1 MAGARV
7 GDPDALAAIQDEC
20 NFNEYDEVIVST
32 LPLHVSKWLKLDLPS
47 KAKAATGLPVT
58 HVVGKRGLVELEER
72 EGVDPVIERRCAE
85 CGTKLT
91 EQEIK
96 AALETNGPFL
106 CTVHANEE
114 VSVEEDAA
122 G

>member
-1 MAGARV
+1 V
-7 GDPDALAAIQDEC
+7 D
-20 NFNEYDEVIVST
+20 
-32 LPLHVSKWLKLDLPS
+32 
-47 KAKAATGLPVT
+47 
-58 HVVGKRGLVELEER
+58 LEER

-85 CGTKLT
+85 CGATLT
-91 EQEIK
+91 DQEIR

-114 VSVEEDAA
+114 VALDEDVQPP